1 MSDSSTRV
9 VSVEIFGQ
17 RFPIRSALEPGYVS
31 DLATFV
37 DEKMRAVAEETPTGD
52 SLKLAILTALNI
64 ADELIRC
71 QQGEQRV
78 DGRLVAKTIEIER
91 LVDRALA
98 LADGSAPPKP

>member
-1 MSDSSTRV
+1 VSDSSTRV

-31 DLATFV
+31 DLATYV
-37 DEKMRAVAEETPTGD
+37 DERMRVVAEETPAGD

-64 ADELIRC
+64 ADELMRC
-71 QQGEQRV
+71 QRGEGRA
-78 DGRLVAKTIEIER
+78 DGLLAARAVEIER

-98 LADGSAPPKP
+98 LADGPVPPKP